1 MRIGG
6 QRAHRHRDIVALRA
20 ARRDEGDGPFDP
32 GGMDGGL
39 GGTVPD
45 EDRNTATA
53 GDLQGAGIRVLF
65 DADHGNA
72 ELLQFLGQAQPD
84 LSHADHD
91 HVAKPRHGPP
101 AEDGN
106 VAPGEQVVDDAG
118 GEKGGE
124 THDQKCRE
132 GRPDE
137 DEGVVRQ
144 DGGRDG
150 GGRPGGI
157 IESPQKIRVGQTD
170 KGVGQDDGDQTRRA
184 AEQDAR
190 SGVERS
196 ELPGQ
201 AAEHAPP
208 AHGLGSA
215 VRCHARAAARSLGDR
230 NPRAEFRRRFPAD
243 RVGPRVDGPGDHGGN
258 RNGGRREHDTSRD
271 DAAQLGAGGE
281 VEHGHEQ
288 TRIGTDM
295 MDHEAVAQGL
305 DVVVEQNGHPV
316 DLLAQ
321 FGAQFGVG
329 RFMQMDNRD
338 PRGSEQR
345 ADAPT
350 DIGAPNDHNASHA
363 HGCAD
368 GAVMRKLGGSTH
380 GRTAG

>member
-1 MRIGG
+1 VPHLLLVLFLYLAVVPPSGAADPGTFTLTGG
-6 QRAHRHRDIVALRA
+6 MSS
-20 ARRDEGDGPFDP
+20 ARSLHTATLLGDGRVLVCGGADDSRQALGTAEIYDP
-32 GGMDGGL
+32 
-39 GGTVPD
+39 
-45 EDRNTATA
+45 RTATFLPTGSMGTA
-53 GDLQGAGIRVLF
+53 RFAANATMLPDGRVLIVGGEDSNNVSTTSVELF
-65 DADHGNA
+65 NPATGTFSFTGSLLTSRLNPTVTLLGNG
-72 ELLQFLGQAQPD
+72 LVL
-84 LSHADHD
+84 
-91 HVAKPRHGPP
+91 V
-101 AEDGN
+101 
-106 VAPGEQVVDDAG
+106 AG
-118 GEKGGE
+118 GY
-124 THDQKCRE
+124 E
-132 GRPDE
+132 GTSTGTPLA
-137 DEGVVRQ
+137 
-144 DGGRDG
+144 
-150 GGRPGGI
+150 
-157 IESPQKIRVGQTD
+157 S
-170 KGVGQDDGDQTRRA
+170 
-184 AEQDAR
+184 
-190 SGVERS
+190 
-196 ELPGQ
+196 
-201 AAEHAPP
+201 AEHAPP

-271 DAAQLGAGGE
+271 DAAQLGAGGK

-329 RFMQMDNRD
+329 GFMQMDNRD

-363 HGCAD
+363 HGCAER
-368 GAVMRKLGGSTH
+368 AVMRKLGGSTH